1 MSSLLPVGT
10 KYHYYSFFLLF
21 FGSIVL
27 GCHYPK
33 PTNTSHHAKRQD
45 NPKNYEAIDSSIKLL
60 HNGDIALRTGADVI
74 SVMLRGMNQEDK
86 TYSHC
91 GIVMIENGYPFVYH
105 SIGGEDN
112 PDARLQRDSAKQ
124 FFSPVSNERLGI
136 ARLPLSPLQIEQLH
150 QIVRRYYAAK
160 TLFDMDFDLKTND
173 KLYCAEF
180 VYKSVEE
187 AVRDTNYFSTS
198 EVLSRRYVA
207 VDNITDR
214 KHAKMICEVQYKL

>member
-1 MSSLLPVGT
+1 MCSLLLRGARINFCSLLFLLGASSLL
-10 KYHYYSFFLLF
+10 
-21 FGSIVL
+21 
-27 GCHYPK
+27 GCRSH
-33 PTNTSHHAKRQD
+33 NTEHALHSTRRQD
-45 NPKNYEAIDSSIKLL
+45 NPKNYAAIDSSIKLL
-60 HNGDIALRTGADVI
+60 KDGDIALRTGADVI
-74 SVMLRGMNQEDK
+74 SVMLRGMNQKDK

-136 ARLPLSPLQIEQLH
+136 FRLPLSPIQVDSLH
-150 QIVRRYYAAK
+150 QIVRRYFVAK

-187 AVRDTNYFSTS
+187 AVGDTDYFSTS
-198 EVLSRRYVA
+198 EVLGRRYVA
-207 VDNITDR
+207 VDNITER
-214 KHAKMICEVQYKL
+214 KNAKMICEVQYKL